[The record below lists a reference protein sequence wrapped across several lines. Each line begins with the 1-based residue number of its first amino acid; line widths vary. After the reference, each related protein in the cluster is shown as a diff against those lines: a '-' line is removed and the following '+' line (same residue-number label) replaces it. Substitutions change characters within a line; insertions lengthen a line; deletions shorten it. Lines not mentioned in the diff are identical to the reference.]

1 MSRSGDGSRMSV
13 GGGRRSRLALS
24 RPAAAPACVFARY
37 VQRLSVLVELMLVR
51 ERKARPARKSA
62 LSHHRK
68 FAESVLTLNSA
79 LLQLIGGAV
88 TSVELSREVRANLF
102 RSMCAVFFGEGNM
115 ALCPALEASRAC
127 AQVSAAAS
135 KQAIQKGTIRQL

>member
-1 MSRSGDGSRMSV
+1 MSV

-88 TSVELSREVRANLF
+88 TSVELSREVRANVF
-102 RSMCAVFFGEGNM
+102 RSMCAVFFRGEGNM

-127 AQVSAAAS
+127 AQVSAAAF
-135 KQAIQKGTIRQL
+135 KQAFQKGTIRQL

>member
-1 MSRSGDGSRMSV
+1 MR
-13 GGGRRSRLALS
+13 
-24 RPAAAPACVFARY
+24 FARY
-37 VQRLSVLVELMLVR
+37 IQRQSVLVELMLVR

-102 RSMCAVFFGEGNM
+102 A
-115 ALCPALEASRAC
+115 AC
-127 AQVSAAAS
+127 ARGFFAE
-135 KQAIQKGTIRQL
+135 R